1 MHEENRV
8 DPIIP
13 ITRKNNV
20 DGTEQ
25 NNRKSPK
32 LPNNELVRGRN
43 L

>member
-32 LPNNELVRGRN
+32 LPKNGLVRGRS